1 MGGGHSPNDLG
12 PYSDGCNFFGASDI
26 NFFGAIPYLM
36 KRPIIL
42 TIKKKAQNDFALS
55 SDLLTFGLWWS
66 TRGSWAQD
74 LDEGGQGPKDAD
86 WGAFERGLE
95 QSGGSALE
103 NSFSGPNCLPTPMRL
118 TRVKI
123 G

>member
-42 TIKKKAQNDFALS
+42 TIKKRHKMNLHYHLIFLLLDFDEAQEAVELK
-55 SDLLTFGLWWS
+55 T
-66 TRGSWAQD
+66 
-74 LDEGGQGPKDAD
+74 
-86 WGAFERGLE
+86 
-95 QSGGSALE
+95 
-103 NSFSGPNCLPTPMRL
+103 
-118 TRVKI
+118 
-123 G
+123 

>member
-12 PYSDGCNFFGASDI
+12 PYSDGC

-55 SDLLTFGLWWS
+55 SDLLTFGL
-66 TRGSWAQD
+66 
-74 LDEGGQGPKDAD
+74 
-86 WGAFERGLE
+86 
-95 QSGGSALE
+95 
-103 NSFSGPNCLPTPMRL
+103 
-118 TRVKI
+118 
-123 G
+123 